1 MNAAL
6 ILDLP
11 DLAATMTFGRRL
23 GQKLHPGAVVA
34 LVGILGAGKTH
45 LTRAIAEGLGISDSR
60 VVSSPTFVLVQ
71 EYAARLPIYHF
82 DAYRLNSVTEF
93 EKLGV
98 EEYFNGHGICIIE
111 WADLVA
117 EALPP
122 HHLQIELTPIG
133 GTRRA
138 VITAKGDQHEAIIN
152 SILGRRLH
160 DAG

>member
-1 MNAAL
+1 MTHEV
-6 ILDLP
+6 ILNSLSD
-11 DLAATMTFGRRL
+11 TERL
-23 GQKLHPGAVVA
+23 GQEFAKLVFPGAIIA
-34 LVGILGAGKTH
+34 LVGPLGAGKTT
-45 LTRAIAEGLGISDSR
+45 LTRAIAIGLGVESR
-60 VVSSPTFVLVQ
+60 LIASPTFALVH
-71 EYAARLPIYHF
+71 EYPGNLPVYHF